1 MSRYPCRPRPVPTLL
16 ALLAALALCAATAMA
31 GVITIRGNT
40 YSLDGG
46 RPVTGAWEVAEKIA
60 VSKDV
65 AIVVME
71 KKADPTTIQIMLQ
84 LLESL
89 HVPTLLTKRADYK
102 PLVDRGVIKPTQTPA
117 YP

>member
-1 MSRYPCRPRPVPTLL
+1 MSRYPCRPRPVPALL
-16 ALLAALALCAATAMA
+16 ALLTALALYAATAMA
-31 GVITIRGNT
+31 GVITVKDNT

-60 VSKDV
+60 VGKDV

-71 KKADPTTIQIMLQ
+71 EKANPTTIQIMLQ